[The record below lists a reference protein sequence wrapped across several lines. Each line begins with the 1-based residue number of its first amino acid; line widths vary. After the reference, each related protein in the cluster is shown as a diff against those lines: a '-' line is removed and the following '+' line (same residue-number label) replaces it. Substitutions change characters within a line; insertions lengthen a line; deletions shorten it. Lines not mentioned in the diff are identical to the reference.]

1 MSANSLVKKIVALF
15 SSAILFVTVLSV
27 AVSAE
32 NNSQELN
39 ADIDLQIEQTQ
50 PYLDYLNKYSSIKY
64 GKETIVIDVVNG
76 YSAEH
81 GVMVVD
87 NIGDNSGE
95 CLQTD
100 EEGYVEWNFEV
111 TAEGLYEMW
120 VEYYPIEGKG
130 SSIVRS
136 IHIDGTLPF
145 EEARNVNFGRIWV
158 DTEKRSDKS
167 GNEIKPVQK
176 QAPEWITAPVK
187 DSVGYVQENL
197 KFYLS
202 KGTHTLRFTALR
214 EPMVIKNIY
223 FKNPQEKVLSYKDV
237 QETYN
242 SKGYTSPNADIIY
255 IEAENTKAKSDA
267 SIIPAS
273 DRSSAEVS
281 PSHYSKIRLNTI
293 GSGKW
298 SQNGQW
304 IEWSV
309 KVEKSGLY
317 KIALKEKQDGSSGA
331 NTYRKILIDGALPF
345 RELESVSFPYSI
357 RWGMTELGNDDGAY
371 KFYFEGGKTYTL
383 RMEVILGDDGKD
395 IQEIEDV
402 VNKLNIAYRDILIVT
417 GTNPDV
423 NRDYNFDEILPET
436 IDSLKEQLKRLKTT
450 RDNINERIGE
460 ESEYVQPIEKMI
472 RQIEAMT
479 KKPDTIAKKFNQ
491 FQTDITSLAT
501 WINSAKSQ
509 PLSLDYIVVAPY
521 DEKIPSKNVN
531 FFEGLIYHIKSFFAT
546 FVEDYSGIDK
556 STSDSAVTVW
566 VGNGNTGGRDQ
577 AQVLKNM
584 ADNEFTSKTGIPV
597 NIQLISMGALL
608 PSTLSGIG
616 PDVALTLG
624 QSDPVNYAVRNAVV
638 DLTQFEDYKE
648 VVSRFSPGAMVPLSF
663 NGGVYAL
670 PESETFPMMFYRKDI
685 LTELGL
691 KIPDTWEDV
700 VIMLPYL
707 QKKQF
712 NFGLPTVATG
722 IMPMYSMLLLQN
734 GGELYSEGGKES
746 KIDSLESIDSMILY
760 TRFYTDYQIPQTIDF
775 INRFRSGEVPIG
787 IADYSMYNQLSV
799 FAPELDGLW
808 GFAPVPG
815 VKQED
820 GTINRTTASTVAACI
835 ILKNSDKQKD
845 AWEFLKWWT
854 SAETQTDFG
863 LELESI
869 LGTSARYATANLE
882 AMKQLPWDSDAYA
895 QISKQWKYA
904 KGLPEVPG
912 GYYTSRYIGFAFTDA
927 VNQSLEPSDLL
938 IKYKK
943 VIDEEIKSKRK
954 EFKLED

>member
-1 MSANSLVKKIVALF
+1 MSANGLVKKIVALF
-15 SSAILFVTVLSV
+15 LSIILLVAIASV

-32 NNSQELN
+32 TLLQELN
-39 ADIDLQIEQTQ
+39 ADIDIHIEQSM
-50 PYLDYLNKYSSIKY
+50 PYLDYLDKYSNVKD
-64 GKETIVIDVVNG
+64 GKETIIIEAAKGYRAEPDV
-76 YSAEH
+76 S
-81 GVMVVD
+81 VVD
-87 NIGDNSGE
+87 NIGDISGE
-95 CLQTD
+95 CLQTGED
-100 EEGYVEWNFEV
+100 GFTEWNFDV
-111 TAEGLYEMW
+111 ADEGLYEMW
-120 VEYYPIEGKG
+120 VEYYPVEGKG

-136 IHIDGTLPF
+136 VYLDGELPF
-145 EEARNVNFGRIWV
+145 EEARNINFGRIWV
-158 DTEKRSDKS
+158 DAEKRSDKS
-167 GNEIKPVQK
+167 GNEIKPLQK
-176 QAPEWITAPVK
+176 QQPEWITASAK

-202 KGTHTLRFTALR
+202 AGSHILRFTSLR
-214 EPMVIKNIY
+214 EPMIIKRIY
-223 FKNPQEKVLSYKDV
+223 FKNPNETVVSYEEIKKKYDS
-237 QETYN
+237 N
-242 SKGYTSPNADIIY
+242 GYTAPDAEIIY
-255 IEAENTKAKSDA
+255 IEAEDTKAKSDT
-267 SIIPAS
+267 SIVPAS
-273 DRSSAEVS
+273 DRSSAAVS
-281 PSHYSKIRLNTI
+281 PSHHSKIRLNYI
-293 GSGKW
+293 GSSKW

-304 IEWSV
+304 IEWSI

-317 KIALKEKQDGSSGA
+317 KIGLKEKQDGASGS
-331 NTYRKILIDGALPF
+331 NTYRRILIDGTVPF
-345 RELESVSFPYSI
+345 KELETVSFPYSI
-357 RWGMTELGNDDGAY
+357 RWEMTELGDDKGAY
-371 KFYFEGGKTYTL
+371 QFYFEGGKTYTL
-383 RMEVILGDDGKD
+383 RMEVILGDDKND
-395 IQEIEDV
+395 IQEVEDV
-402 VNKLNIAYRDILIVT
+402 VNQLNKIYREILIVT
-417 GTNPDV
+417 GTNPDE
-423 NRDYNFDEILPET
+423 NRDYNFDETLPET
-436 IDSLKEQLKRLKTT
+436 ISSMEKQLKRLRIA
-450 RDNINERIGE
+450 RDNINNRIGE

-472 RQIEAMT
+472 RQLEAMT
-479 KKPDTIAKKFNQ
+479 EKPDSIAKKFKQ
-491 FQTDITSLAT
+491 FQNDITSLAT
-501 WINSAKSQ
+501 WINTAKSQ

-521 DEKIPSKNVN
+521 DDKIPSKTVN
-531 FFEGLIYHIKSFFAT
+531 FFEEMLYHIKSFFAT
-546 FVEDYSGIDK
+546 FMEDYSGIEASD
-556 STSDSAVTVW
+556 SDSAVTVW

-624 QSDPVNYAVRNAVV
+624 QSEPVNYAVRNAVV

-648 VVSRFSPGAMVPLSF
+648 VVARFSPGAMEPLSF

-685 LTELGL
+685 LAELGL
-691 KIPDTWEDV
+691 KLPDTWEDV

-712 NFGLPTVATG
+712 NFGLPTVSTG

-734 GGELYSEGGKES
+734 GGELYTEGGKES
-746 KIDSLESIDSMILY
+746 KIDSLESIDSLTLY

-775 INRFRSGEVPIG
+775 VNRFRSGEVPIG

-820 GTINRTTASTVAACI
+820 GTIDRTTASTVAACI
-835 ILKNSDKQKD
+835 ILKNSDKQKE

-854 SAETQTDFG
+854 SAETQTEFG

-882 AMKQLPWDSDAYA
+882 AMKQLPWDSDAYT
-895 QISKQWKYA
+895 QISKQWEYA

-912 GYYTSRYIGFAFTDA
+912 GYYTSRYIGFAFTDV

-943 VIDEEIKSKRK
+943 VIDEEIESKRK
-954 EFKLED
+954 EFKLKD